1 MTLGQR
7 KRGGPIQGSHPPNRA
22 KSVSLRLE
30 ISPAS
35 WVGTFLGIANLEPS
49 KRGRN
54 KGDSSILPLPSRALW
69 DIFRSSGTPSD
80 HSPASKWVK
89 RGGEKREGSGQREEG
104 EKGRKR
110 GKLSGRIEKKK
121 KKSFCVQPSQILP
134 MMINPSLISEHF
146 QRNCSQGQRETLPI
160 EYDRRKE

>member
-22 KSVSLRLE
+22 KSISLRLE

-110 GKLSGRIEKKK
+110 GKLSGRIGKKK
-121 KKSFCVQPSQILP
+121 KRVFGF
-134 MMINPSLISEHF
+134 N
-146 QRNCSQGQRETLPI
+146 
-160 EYDRRKE
+160 RRKYYQ